1 MIYPT
6 LVSVIN
12 VTVCVRNN
20 MAERRDDVLNE
31 KPTLCELCEH
41 IHIGSKWYQLGI
53 MLKLDSKKLND
64 IQKLPE
70 DSTHKT
76 SKINSIFRKTL

>member
-1 MIYPT
+1 MNLLNIHVVSHPASWVCHSAPT
-6 LVSVIN
+6 KQYGCKYREDIF
-12 VTVCVRNN
+12 
-20 MAERRDDVLNE
+20 EE

-76 SKINSIFRKTL
+76 SKMF